1 LAIHPLETETDSTA
15 IEIEIEIGIV
25 KEREAGV
32 ERGKSVL
39 DLFVAI
45 GPKAIAK
52 WATSAISSILAQV
65 ELVRRALFRA
75 SIGRPEKVV
84 VLEIAASFFTTVRVV
99 HRQGRIYP
107 TTAVTVAANVHPN
120 ASVSTSARIV
130 IEETIDMFLLHHN
143 ASSKI

>member
-1 LAIHPLETETDSTA
+1 LATHPLETEIDSTA
-15 IEIEIEIGIV
+15 IEIEIGIV

-32 ERGKSVL
+32 ERGKCVL

-65 ELVRRALFRA
+65 ELVRKALFRA
-75 SIGRPEKVV
+75 SIGRLEKVV

-99 HRQGRIYP
+99 HRQGRIYHP